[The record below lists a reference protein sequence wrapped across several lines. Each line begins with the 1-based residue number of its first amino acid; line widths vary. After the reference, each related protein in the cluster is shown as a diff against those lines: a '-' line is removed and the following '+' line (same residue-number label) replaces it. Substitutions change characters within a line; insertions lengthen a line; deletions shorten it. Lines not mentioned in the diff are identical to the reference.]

1 MHRFGMRRFQALN
14 AAIGSHTR
22 WILPTAGRRFER
34 SPSMS
39 KKGADIIMV
48 KPALPYLDIIAAAR
62 AQILLPVAAYQVSGE
77 YSMIKAAAKAGWLD
91 ESRAMMESLLSIKRA
106 GADLILTYFAKDAA
120 RLLR

>member
-1 MHRFGMRRFQALN
+1 
-14 AAIGSHTR
+14 
-22 WILPTAGRRFER
+22 
-34 SPSMS
+34 
-39 KKGADIIMV
+39 MV

-62 AQILLPVAAYQVSGE
+62 VQILLPVAAYQVSGE
-77 YSMIKAAAKAGWLD
+77 YSMIKAAANAGWLD